1 MCALHRK
8 VRLKVLGE
16 LTSLIEPKPKNKKH
30 GEGRKKIVTEAGCSH
45 TEAEVVDD
53 WQLFKKKK
61 KKK

>member
-30 GEGRKKIVTEAGCSH
+30 GEGRKKIVTEALLANRS
-45 TEAEVVDD
+45 
-53 WQLFKKKK
+53 
-61 KKK
+61 